1 MPDNKRMN
9 SPQPS
14 FVRRHW
20 LFSVGLGA
28 ALAGAGLGWWRL
40 RPEAAQPQAADDFW
54 RQRFVQPDG
63 AELHMSTFRGRPLLV
78 NFWATWCPPCIE
90 ELPMMEAFWREH
102 HAKGLQMVALAID
115 QPSSVRRFLER
126 QPLSFAVGLAGME
139 GSQLAKSL
147 GNATGGLP
155 FSVFFDKKGGI
166 YKQKLGQLSP
176 ADLQVWRQAQ
186 L

>member
-1 MPDNKRMN
+1 
-9 SPQPS
+9 
-14 FVRRHW
+14 
-20 LFSVGLGA
+20 
-28 ALAGAGLGWWRL
+28 
-40 RPEAAQPQAADDFW
+40 
-54 RQRFVQPDG
+54 
-63 AELHMSTFRGRPLLV
+63 
-78 NFWATWCPPCIE
+78 
-90 ELPMMEAFWREH
+90 MMEAFWREH

-139 GSQLAKSL
+139 RSQLAKSL

-155 FSVFFDKKGGI
+155 FSVFFDKKGSI

-176 ADLQVWRQAQ
+176 TDLQAWRQAQ